1 MTDIPNWIPIAVR
14 RRGGRVE
21 TVHRGGGAAVD
32 PSGKILFAA
41 GDPAAATFFRSSVK
55 MYQALPMVKSGA
67 PEKFGFTPAELALSC
82 ASHNGEPFHAATAA
96 SMLKK
101 MDLTPAHLRCGAHPP
116 YNRAAANALVARGK
130 PFTALHN
137 NCSGKHSGMLACC
150 LANGWPLETYLE
162 PDHPLQQAILATVA
176 AAAGIEAAIIPW
188 AIDGCGV
195 PTFFM
200 PLEKMAL
207 TFARFGAT
215 SDPDLRRLFDAMTAH
230 PEMVDGTGDFDT
242 RVMEVTKGRMV
253 CKRGGAALGCIATRE
268 GIGITVKCGD
278 GTSDVV
284 PVMLMRV
291 LQKMALISAGEAE
304 ELKEFVAPMQK
315 NVAGREVGILE
326 AVF

>member
-1 MTDIPNWIPIAVR
+1 MTDIPDWIPVAVR

-21 TVHRGGGAAVD
+21 TVHRGAVAAVD
-32 PSGKILFAA
+32 PAGKILFSA

-67 PEKFGFTPAELALSC
+67 PEKFGFSPAEMALAC
-82 ASHNGEPFHAATAA
+82 ASHNGEPFHVATAE

-116 YNRAAANALVARGK
+116 YNRASANALVAAGE

-137 NCSGKHSGMLACC
+137 NCSGKHSGMLAAC
-150 LANGWPLETYLE
+150 LASGWPLETYIQ
-162 PDHPLQQAILATVA
+162 PDHPLQVAILAAVA
-176 AAAGIEAAIIPW
+176 AAAGLDPASIPW
-188 AIDGCGV
+188 GIDGCGV

-215 SDPDLRRLFDAMTAH
+215 QDPDLRRLFDAMTAH

-242 RVMEVTKGRMV
+242 RVMEVTKGRLV
-253 CKRGGAALGCIATRE
+253 CKRGGAALGCIATRD
-268 GIGITVKCGD
+268 GVGITVKCGD

-291 LQKMALISAGEAE
+291 LQKMNLISAAEAE
-304 ELKEFVAPMQK
+304 ELKEFVAPVQK
-315 NVAGREVGILE
+315 NVAGREVGVLE
-326 AVF
+326 AIF

>member
-1 MTDIPNWIPIAVR
+1 MTDNPNWIPVAVR
-14 RRGGRVE
+14 SRGGRVE
-21 TVHRGGGAAVD
+21 TVHRGAAVAVD
-32 PSGKILFAA
+32 PAGKNLLAV

-67 PEKFGFTPAELALSC
+67 PEKFGFTPAEMALAC
-82 ASHNGEPFHAATAA
+82 ASHNGESFHAATAA

-116 YNRAAANALVARGK
+116 YNRAAANELVAKGE

-150 LANGWPLETYLE
+150 LANGWPLETYIE
-162 PDHPLQQAILATVA
+162 PGHPLQQAILATVA
-176 AAAGIEAAIIPW
+176 AAAGLDAATIPS

-215 SDPDLRRLFDAMTAH
+215 TDPDLRRLFDAMTAH

-242 RVMEVTKGRMV
+242 RVMQVTKGRLV
-253 CKRGGAALGCIATRE
+253 CKRGGAALGCIATRD
-268 GIGITVKCGD
+268 GVGITVKCGD

-291 LQKMALISAGEAE
+291 LQKMNLISAAEAE
-304 ELKEFVAPMQK
+304 ELKEFVAPAQK
-315 NVAGREVGILE
+315 NVAGREVGVLE
-326 AVF
+326 AIF